1 MCDIWF
7 VSSFDELIVRGKK
20 CMKSKRSFGV
30 SFWKRQMLVRF
41 LNIELNNPA
50 AECEEIAFL
59 FTAAK
64 FQHGSDSWLVSSC
77 LVLRIEMLACKCKVL
92 VTPMKLI
99 GIFCIKRVC
108 AGRRL
113 PQNVNSTLSSH
124 PSQTQI
130 MILVP
135 STVNPAL
142 RSLKR
147 KNIPSWL
154 IFVWFLHLIKLCR
167 TPVYFLPFYHQD
179 VISSSCQF
187 CLIMKKQ
194 NKKRIH
200 WTSDSSW
207 LFATLHPPWPAVK
220 KEVFKCEFGWTFP
233 RRSPYFPPSLD
244 WSCFRRRAMMW
255 SQERDRLCNGS
266 YADD

>member
-1 MCDIWF
+1 MWGNCI
-7 VSSFDELIVRGKK
+7 
-20 CMKSKRSFGV
+20 
-30 SFWKRQMLVRF
+30 F
-41 LNIELNNPA
+41 LHCCKIPA
-50 AECEEIAFL
+50 
-59 FTAAK
+59 
-64 FQHGSDSWLVSSC
+64 HRSDSWLVSSC
-77 LVLRIEMLACKCKVL
+77 LVLRMEMLACKCKVL

-154 IFVWFLHLIKLCR
+154 IFVWFLHLIKLCA
-167 TPVYFLPFYHQD
+167 TPVCFLPFYHQD
-179 VISSSCQF
+179 VISSNCQF
-187 CLIMKKQ
+187 CLIMKK
-194 NKKRIH
+194 KKKKNFRQQLAVCH
-200 WTSDSSW
+200 SPP
-207 LFATLHPPWPAVK
+207 TLT
-220 KEVFKCEFGWTFP
+220 C
-233 RRSPYFPPSLD
+233 
-244 WSCFRRRAMMW
+244 C
-255 SQERDRLCNGS
+255 
-266 YADD
+266 